1 VKTRTIPIIVVTGDG
16 YHTNIN
22 HARTAGADVQK
33 VAMAAGVVFLVVGV
47 LGCIPGVTTGYED
60 LALAGHESGAEL
72 LGIFQVSVLHNLVHL
87 LFGIAG
93 VVAAR
98 TWSASRGY
106 LVGGGLAYLVLWVYG
121 QVIDHG
127 TDANGSGGVAV
138 MCVRPAHQPESK
150 TSVGGWEPPDGDCC
164 AGP

>member
-1 VKTRTIPIIVVTGDG
+1 MTT
-16 YHTNIN
+16 HHAH

-127 TDANGSGGVAV
+127 TDANFLPLDEADNWLHLVLGLG
-138 MCVRPAHQPESK
+138 M
-150 TSVGGWEPPDGDCC
+150 VGLGLALGRRHEDRTRKG
-164 AGP
+164 